1 MSRAVIVTAAI
12 TGAVHIPSMSP
23 YLPLTPEQI
32 IDETIAACKAGAS
45 VAHLHARD
53 PENGRPSSDPVL
65 VKKIVDGVRAQCD
78 IIICV
83 TTGGAIGM
91 SVEERLAAVPV
102 CKTELASCNAGTIN
116 FNFSGIANKIKE
128 PLYEWEIPH
137 VKNTHNLA
145 FINTFQGIEDY
156 VRIMHEN
163 GTVPEFE
170 IYDVGMINNLAYF
183 VNNGT
188 LKGKIYLQFVM
199 GILGGIP
206 ATVSNL
212 VFLLQSAQNTFGDNF
227 VWSCA
232 AAGKEQFELVTAAMI
247 LGGGV
252 RVGLEDNLFLSR
264 DILAKSNAE
273 SVEKICSIA
282 KMLDYDIAT
291 PDEARERLL
300 TASSL

>member
-1 MSRAVIVTAAI
+1 MSKSVIITAAI

-23 YLPLTPEQI
+23 YLPITPEQI
-32 IDETIAACKAGAS
+32 IDETVAAYKAGAS

-53 PENGRPSSDPVL
+53 PQNGKPSSDAAL
-65 VKKIVDGVRAQCD
+65 MKKIVDGVREQCD
-78 IIICV
+78 IVVCV
-83 TTGGAIGM
+83 TTGGSIGM
-91 SVEERLAAVPV
+91 SVEERLASVPV

-116 FNFSGIANKIKE
+116 FNFSSIANKIEK
-128 PLYEWEIPH
+128 PLYDWEIPH

-145 FINTFQGIEDY
+145 FMNTFQGIEDY
-156 VRIMHEN
+156 IRIMQES

-170 IYDVGMINNLAYF
+170 VYDIGMINNLAYF

-206 ATVSNL
+206 ATVDHL
-212 VFLLQSAQNTFGDNF
+212 VYLLQTAKNTFGDNF

-232 AAGKEQFELVTAAMI
+232 AAGKEQFEVVTAAMI

-252 RVGLEDNLFLSR
+252 RVGLEDNLYLSK
-264 DILAKSNAE
+264 DVLAKSNAE
-273 SVEKICSIA
+273 CVEKVCSIA
-282 KMLDYDIAT
+282 KMFEYKIAT
-291 PDEARERLL
+291 PAEARERLL
-300 TASSL
+300 DAKR